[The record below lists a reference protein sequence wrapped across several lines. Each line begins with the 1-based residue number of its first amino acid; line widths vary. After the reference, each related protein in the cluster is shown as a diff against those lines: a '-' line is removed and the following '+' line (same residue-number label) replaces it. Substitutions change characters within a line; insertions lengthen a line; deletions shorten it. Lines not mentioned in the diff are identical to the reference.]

1 MDPNYISSLVKN
13 VVAYVSLVNSIKNS
27 EVSNI
32 NKVINQMV
40 VSASSIYKNRLIFG
54 FKMDSNYI
62 SSFSKNVLAYS
73 SLSKTLDSI
82 KVSNINKVI
91 GEMVISA
98 SSIYRNR
105 LLFGFKMDP
114 NYISNLS
121 KNVVAY
127 VSLVNSIKN
136 SEVSNINK
144 VINQMVISARSIY
157 GDRLVFGFKM
167 DPNYI
172 SNLSKNIL
180 AYDSLSSILN
190 TIKVSNINKVIGEMI
205 NSARSIYKNR
215 LLFGFK
221 MDPNYIPN
229 LSKNV
234 LAYDS
239 LSRVLNPIAS
249 NINKVIG
256 EMVISARSI
265 YKNRLIFGF
274 KIDPNY
280 ISSLSKNLLAYVS
293 LLDSIKKSEASNINK
308 VINQMVISARSIYGD
323 RLVFGFKMNESYI
336 PSLAKNVLAYDS
348 LSRTVGSIKVS
359 NINKVINEMV
369 ISASSIYKNRLLFG
383 FKMDPNYIASLAKN
397 VLAYGSLSRMID
409 SIKVSNINK
418 VISEMIISARSI
430 YRDRLVFRFKMDP
443 NYIASLAKNVL
454 AYSSLSRAL
463 NPIVSNINKV
473 INEMVISARSIYKN
487 RLLFG
492 FKMDPNY
499 IPNLSK
505 NVVAY
510 SSLSRVLN
518 PIVSNINKV
527 INEMV
532 ITARY
537 IYKNRLLFGFKID
550 PNYMKSIS
558 SNVMAFDNLANSLG
572 RKQKSQSALDN
583 IYRVAKG
590 MVKTANEF
598 FKAGNIW
605 NSYPSE
611 DWANGVKSTIN
622 SFMDIFKTIKD
633 RGYNLASFRNYNN
646 ILSGALNSISTS
658 ARTLWSNQKF
668 FSFKMNESYI
678 PNLAKNVLAY
688 GSLSKML
695 DSILTVEEK
704 KTISLGLFGDYSFKT
719 KKSVE
724 VSNINKVINQMAIS
738 AGILYKNRLL
748 FGFKIDPNYMKGIAS
763 NVMTFADLANNL
775 GKKQKGQSAID
786 QMLGLD
792 PISRVAKG
800 MVKIANAYDTLAK
813 AVKNF
818 SGAING
824 LNVGKLQ
831 EFRVLTGNLA
841 MLSAMDSNMFSNM
854 LKVLE
859 SRSGVFANMLQIQ
872 TAELG
877 KRPAVKS
884 GVGTGTVQSKKG
896 DESYLKDA
904 KGETQLQKLD
914 KIYQVLVVLK
924 NEAMGINEFLHNGKE
939 ENKDMGSKG
948 DG

>member
-1 MDPNYISSLVKN
+1 
-13 VVAYVSLVNSIKNS
+13 
-27 EVSNI
+27 
-32 NKVINQMV
+32 
-40 VSASSIYKNRLIFG
+40 
-54 FKMDSNYI
+54 
-62 SSFSKNVLAYS
+62 
-73 SLSKTLDSI
+73 
-82 KVSNINKVI
+82 
-91 GEMVISA
+91 MVISA
-98 SSIYRNR
+98 KSIYR
-105 LLFGFKMDP
+105 
-114 NYISNLS
+114 
-121 KNVVAY
+121 
-127 VSLVNSIKN
+127 
-136 SEVSNINK
+136 
-144 VINQMVISARSIY
+144 
-157 GDRLVFGFKM
+157 DRLVFGFKM

-172 SNLSKNIL
+172 ANLSKNVL
-180 AYDSLSSILN
+180 AYSSLSKMLN
-190 TIKVSNINKVIGEMI
+190 PTASNINKFISEMVI
-205 NSARSIYKNR
+205 SAKSIYRDR
-215 LLFGFK
+215 LVFGFK
-221 MDPNYIPN
+221 MDPNYIAN

-234 LAYDS
+234 LAYGS
-239 LSRVLNPIAS
+239 LSRMVDSIKVS
-249 NINKVIG
+249 NINKVVS
-256 EMVISARSI
+256 EMVISAKYI
-265 YKNRLIFGF
+265 YKNRPVFGF

-280 ISSLSKNLLAYVS
+280 ISNLSKNVLAYSSLSKMLNPT
-293 LLDSIKKSEASNINK
+293 ASNINK
-308 VINQMVISARSIYGD
+308 VINQMVISARSIY
-323 RLVFGFKMNESYI
+323 
-336 PSLAKNVLAYDS
+336 
-348 LSRTVGSIKVS
+348 
-359 NINKVINEMV
+359 
-369 ISASSIYKNRLLFG
+369 KNR
-383 FKMDPNYIASLAKN
+383 
-397 VLAYGSLSRMID
+397 V
-409 SIKVSNINK
+409 V
-418 VISEMIISARSI
+418 
-430 YRDRLVFRFKMDP
+430 
-443 NYIASLAKNVL
+443 
-454 AYSSLSRAL
+454 
-463 NPIVSNINKV
+463 
-473 INEMVISARSIYKN
+473 
-487 RLLFG
+487 FG

-499 IPNLSK
+499 IPNLAK
-505 NVVAY
+505 NVLAY
-510 SSLSRVLN
+510 GSLSKM
-518 PIVSNINKV
+518 IDSIKISNVNKV
-527 INEMV
+527 ISEMV
-532 ITARY
+532 ISTKS
-537 IYKNRLLFGFKID
+537 IYKNRLVFGFKID

-572 RKQKSQSALDN
+572 KKQKSQSALDN

-611 DWANGVKSTIN
+611 DWAKGVKSTIT

-633 RGYNLASFRNYNN
+633 RGYNLTSFRNYNN

-688 GSLSKML
+688 GSLSRML

-704 KTISLGLFGDYSFKT
+704 KTISLGPFGDYSFKT

-775 GKKQKGQSAID
+775 GKKQKGQSAVD

-884 GVGTGTVQSKKG
+884 GAGTGAVQSKKG

-914 KIYQVLVVLK
+914 KIYQVLVILK
-924 NEAMGINEFLHNGKE
+924 NEATGINEFLHNPKE
-939 ENKDMGSKG
+939 ENKDVGSKG

>member
-1 MDPNYISSLVKN
+1 
-13 VVAYVSLVNSIKNS
+13 
-27 EVSNI
+27 
-32 NKVINQMV
+32 VI
-40 VSASSIYKNRLIFG
+40 
-54 FKMDSNYI
+54 
-62 SSFSKNVLAYS
+62 
-73 SLSKTLDSI
+73 
-82 KVSNINKVI
+82 
-91 GEMVISA
+91 
-98 SSIYRNR
+98 
-105 LLFGFKMDP
+105 
-114 NYISNLS
+114 
-121 KNVVAY
+121 
-127 VSLVNSIKN
+127 
-136 SEVSNINK
+136 
-144 VINQMVISARSIY
+144 
-157 GDRLVFGFKM
+157 
-167 DPNYI
+167 
-172 SNLSKNIL
+172 
-180 AYDSLSSILN
+180 
-190 TIKVSNINKVIGEMI
+190 
-205 NSARSIYKNR
+205 
-215 LLFGFK
+215 
-221 MDPNYIPN
+221 
-229 LSKNV
+229 
-234 LAYDS
+234 
-239 LSRVLNPIAS
+239 
-249 NINKVIG
+249 
-256 EMVISARSI
+256 
-265 YKNRLIFGF
+265 
-274 KIDPNY
+274 
-280 ISSLSKNLLAYVS
+280 
-293 LLDSIKKSEASNINK
+293 
-308 VINQMVISARSIYGD
+308 
-323 RLVFGFKMNESYI
+323 
-336 PSLAKNVLAYDS
+336 
-348 LSRTVGSIKVS
+348 GSIK
-359 NINKVINEMV
+359 
-369 ISASSIYKNRLLFG
+369 
-383 FKMDPNYIASLAKN
+383 
-397 VLAYGSLSRMID
+397 
-409 SIKVSNINK
+409 
-418 VISEMIISARSI
+418 
-430 YRDRLVFRFKMDP
+430 
-443 NYIASLAKNVL
+443 
-454 AYSSLSRAL
+454 
-463 NPIVSNINKV
+463 VSNINKV

-499 IPNLSK
+499 IASLAKNVVAYGSLSRMIDSIKVSNINKVIGEMVISARSIYKNRLLFGFKMDPNYISSLSK
-505 NVVAY
+505 NLLAY

-550 PNYMKSIS
+550 PNYMKNIS
-558 SNVMAFDNLANSLG
+558 SNVMAFDGLASSIDK
-572 RKQKSQSALDN
+572 KQKVQSSIDN
-583 IYRVAKG
+583 IYRVTKG
-590 MVKTANEF
+590 IVKTATEF

-605 NSYPSE
+605 GSYPSE
-611 DWANGVKSTIN
+611 DWSKGVKSAIT

-633 RGYNLASFRNYNN
+633 SGYNLASFRNYTN

-658 ARTLWSNQKF
+658 ARTLWLNQKF
-668 FSFKMNESYI
+668 FSFKMDSSYI
-678 PNLAKNVLAY
+678 PNLAKDVLAY

-695 DSILTVEEK
+695 DSILTIEEK
-704 KTISLGLFGDYSFKT
+704 KTIGLGLFGDFSFKT
-719 KKSVE
+719 KKSLE

-738 AGILYKNRLL
+738 AGILYRNRLL
-748 FGFKIDPNYMKGIAS
+748 FGFKIDPNYMKAIAS

-884 GVGTGTVQSKKG
+884 GAGAVTDQSKKG
-896 DESYLKDA
+896 DEAYLKDA

-914 KIYQVLVVLK
+914 KIYQVLVLLK
-924 NEAMGINEFLHNGKE
+924 DQATGINEFLHNPKQ

>member
-1 MDPNYISSLVKN
+1 
-13 VVAYVSLVNSIKNS
+13 
-27 EVSNI
+27 
-32 NKVINQMV
+32 
-40 VSASSIYKNRLIFG
+40 
-54 FKMDSNYI
+54 
-62 SSFSKNVLAYS
+62 
-73 SLSKTLDSI
+73 
-82 KVSNINKVI
+82 
-91 GEMVISA
+91 
-98 SSIYRNR
+98 
-105 LLFGFKMDP
+105 MDP

-121 KNVVAY
+121 KNVLAYGSLSRMVDSIKVSNINKVVSEMVISAKYIYKNRPVFGFKMNPNYIAILAKNVLVY
-127 VSLVNSIKN
+127 VSLINSIKN

-157 GDRLVFGFKM
+157 
-167 DPNYI
+167 
-172 SNLSKNIL
+172 
-180 AYDSLSSILN
+180 
-190 TIKVSNINKVIGEMI
+190 
-205 NSARSIYKNR
+205 KNR
-215 LLFGFK
+215 VVFGFK

-229 LSKNV
+229 L
-234 LAYDS
+234 
-239 LSRVLNPIAS
+239 
-249 NINKVIG
+249 
-256 EMVISARSI
+256 
-265 YKNRLIFGF
+265 
-274 KIDPNY
+274 
-280 ISSLSKNLLAYVS
+280 
-293 LLDSIKKSEASNINK
+293 
-308 VINQMVISARSIYGD
+308 
-323 RLVFGFKMNESYI
+323 
-336 PSLAKNVLAYDS
+336 
-348 LSRTVGSIKVS
+348 
-359 NINKVINEMV
+359 
-369 ISASSIYKNRLLFG
+369 
-383 FKMDPNYIASLAKN
+383 AKN
-397 VLAYGSLSRMID
+397 VLAYGSLSKMID
-409 SIKVSNINK
+409 SIKISNVNK
-418 VISEMIISARSI
+418 VISEM
-430 YRDRLVFRFKMDP
+430 
-443 NYIASLAKNVL
+443 
-454 AYSSLSRAL
+454 
-463 NPIVSNINKV
+463 
-473 INEMVISARSIYKN
+473 VISAKSIYKN
-487 RLLFG
+487 RL
-492 FKMDPNY
+492 
-499 IPNLSK
+499 
-505 NVVAY
+505 V
-510 SSLSRVLN
+510 
-518 PIVSNINKV
+518 
-527 INEMV
+527 
-532 ITARY
+532 
-537 IYKNRLLFGFKID
+537 FGFKID

-572 RKQKSQSALDN
+572 KKQKSQSALDN

-611 DWANGVKSTIN
+611 DWAKGVKSTIT

-633 RGYNLASFRNYNN
+633 RGYNLTSFRNYNN
-646 ILSGALNSISTS
+646 ILSGALSSIGTS

-688 GSLSKML
+688 GSLSRML

-704 KTISLGLFGDYSFKT
+704 KTISLGPFGDYSFKT

-738 AGILYKNRLL
+738 AGILYRNRLL

-884 GVGTGTVQSKKG
+884 GAGTGAVQSKKG

-914 KIYQVLVVLK
+914 KIYQVLVILK
-924 NEAMGINEFLHNGKE
+924 NEATGINEFLHNPKE

>member
-1 MDPNYISSLVKN
+1 M
-13 VVAYVSLVNSIKNS
+13 
-27 EVSNI
+27 
-32 NKVINQMV
+32 
-40 VSASSIYKNRLIFG
+40 
-54 FKMDSNYI
+54 
-62 SSFSKNVLAYS
+62 
-73 SLSKTLDSI
+73 TDSI
-82 KVSNINKVI
+82 KVSNINNVI
-91 GEMVISA
+91 DQMIISA
-98 SSIYRNR
+98 RSIYKSI

-127 VSLVNSIKN
+127 GS
-136 SEVSNINK
+136 
-144 VINQMVISARSIY
+144 
-157 GDRLVFGFKM
+157 
-167 DPNYI
+167 
-172 SNLSKNIL
+172 LSKMT
-180 AYDSLSSILN
+180 DS
-190 TIKVSNINKVIGEMI
+190 IKVSNINKVIGEMVI
-205 NSARSIYKNR
+205 IARSIYRDR
-215 LLFGFK
+215 LVFGFK

-234 LAYDS
+234 IAY
-239 LSRVLNPIAS
+239 I
-249 NINKVIG
+249 
-256 EMVISARSI
+256 
-265 YKNRLIFGF
+265 
-274 KIDPNY
+274 
-280 ISSLSKNLLAYVS
+280 S
-293 LLDSIKKSEASNINK
+293 LLDSIKKSAE
-308 VINQMVISARSIYGD
+308 
-323 RLVFGFKMNESYI
+323 F
-336 PSLAKNVLAYDS
+336 
-348 LSRTVGSIKVS
+348 S

-369 ISASSIYKNRLLFG
+369 ISARSIYKNIILFG
-383 FKMDPNYIASLAKN
+383 FKMDPNYISNLSKN
-397 VLAYGSLSRMID
+397 VLAYDSLSRMIG
-409 SIKVSNINK
+409 SIKIYNINK
-418 VISEMIISARSI
+418 VINEMVISASDI
-430 YRDRLVFRFKMDP
+430 YKNRLVFGFKMDP
-443 NYIASLAKNVL
+443 NYITNLSKNIL
-454 AYSSLSRAL
+454 AYVSILDSIKKS
-463 NPIVSNINKV
+463 IGVSNINKV

-487 RLLFG
+487 RLVFG
-492 FKMDPNY
+492 FKMDPNYISNLSKNVLAYSSLSIITYSIKVSNINKVIGEMIISARSIYKDRLVFGFKIDPNYISSLSKNVLAYDSLSRIIGSIKFSNTNKVINEMVITARSIYKNRIVFGFKIDPNY

-505 NVVAY
+505 NVLTYV
-510 SSLSRVLN
+510 SLLDS
-518 PIVSNINKV
+518 IKKSEVSNINKV

-532 ITARY
+532 ISARSIY
-537 IYKNRLLFGFKID
+537 KNRLVFGFKMDPNYIPSLAKNVLAYGSLSRMLSPITSNINKIINEMVISARTIYKNRLLFGFKID

-611 DWANGVKSTIN
+611 DWAKGVKSTIT

-646 ILSGALNSISTS
+646 ILSGALSSIGTS

-668 FSFKMNESYI
+668 FSFKINESYI

-688 GSLSKML
+688 GSLSRML

-884 GVGTGTVQSKKG
+884 GAGTGAVQSKKG

-914 KIYQVLVVLK
+914 KIYQVLVILK
-924 NEAMGINEFLHNGKE
+924 NEAMGINEFLHNPKE